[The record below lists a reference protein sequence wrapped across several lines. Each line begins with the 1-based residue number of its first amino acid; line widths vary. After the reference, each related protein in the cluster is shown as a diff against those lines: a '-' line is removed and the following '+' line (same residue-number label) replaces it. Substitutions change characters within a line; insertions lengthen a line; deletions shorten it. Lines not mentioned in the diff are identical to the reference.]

1 MVNYEESLKKPFS
14 DLGKLIIGIILSV
27 IPIVNWIAQGFIIE
41 SSGIGKNKP
50 SKNMPEWKDSWD
62 YFVKGL
68 LSYIIAFIYAIPA
81 IIVLVIAFG
90 YAITSLFSTFMGV
103 MPEGFM
109 SSMMAGQVP
118 KGEIAQIMSQNWI
131 LALPTITRAAPLI
144 LLGLLLLLVAAF
156 LSPVAVL
163 NYLKNKKFEKAFDM
177 NFITKKAFT
186 AKYFVVWLAA
196 GIITLVLKAVLSFI
210 PFLGFAIAY
219 FISGVIAYS
228 LYGQVYREK

>member
-14 DLGKLIIGIILSV
+14 DLEKLIIGIILSI

-62 YFVKGL
+62 YLVKGL
-68 LSYIIAFIYAIPA
+68 LSYIITFIYAIPA

-131 LALPTITRAAPLI
+131 LALPTITRVAPLI

-186 AKYFVVWLAA
+186 AKYFVVWLVA